1 MSGEYTEQ
9 GGGIRTVLPC
19 LPAPSVGFPDPVSLV
34 GPAAPFPSPTAKM
47 CLHQLD
53 SHHPL
58 PCMHAQ
64 PCPTLCNP
72 VGCSPP
78 GCSVHWILQQEYW
91 SGLPVPI
98 SGELPNPG
106 IDPATHWP
114 TRLCFS
120 LPQQTHR
127 TLEPVCSLIPGA
139 GAPTVAEKVS
149 ALLTG
154 APGQPAAP
162 SSGLRS
168 HLCTSGWT
176 IGGFRE

>member
-1 MSGEYTEQ
+1 MAAHQ
-9 GGGIRTVLPC
+9 
-19 LPAPSVGFPDPVSLV
+19 APLS
-34 GPAAPFPSPTAKM
+34 
-47 CLHQLD
+47 LD
-53 SHHPL
+53 SLGKNTGVGCHFL
-58 PCMHAQ
+58 LQYMKVKSQSEVAQ

-98 SGELPNPG
+98 SGELPNSG